1 MNLADLVAAKRARRT
16 LDLGVPARRATK
28 PPTIGAIVHE
38 VRTALVGRRARRRD
52 RRDRRRLAPT
62 RPPTVAR
69 AAGATVVAEADVL
82 PEAGP
87 GSGKGN
93 ALWKSLQACA
103 GDLAVLARRRPP
115 QLPRR
120 HRRPSS
126 SSRSS
131 LDADIVLVKASYTR
145 SFEGAPTGGG
155 RVTELVARPLLSL
168 LFPKLADIVQ
178 PLGGEYAA
186 RRDALEV
193 LPFVE
198 GWGVELG
205 LLVDVVERFGRDA
218 VAQVDLGTRE
228 HRNRPVD
235 ELAAQSLAII
245 ATALRRAGLMQFD
258 GPTLEL
264 APRRPRRQRR
274 RRARRDP
281 RTPPDRDDPRLPRRA
296 LLDSNRR
303 EHARSMS
310 RTAHAGS
317 TSRAARPASTAAS
330 STRSAARG

>member
-1 MNLADLVAAKRARRT
+1 VNLAVLLEAKRS
-16 LDLGVPARRATK
+16 LGYAISVCLPARNEA
-28 PPTIGAIVHE
+28 PTIGGIIEKVRERLVDSPAGRCDRLVDEIV
-38 VRTALVGRRARRRD
+38 VLDDGSTDATAA
-52 RRDRRRLAPT
+52 
-62 RPPTVAR
+62 VAR
-69 AAGATVVAEADVL
+69 AAGATVVAESTVL

-93 ALWKSLQACA
+93 ALWKSLHATR
-103 GDLAVLARRRPP
+103 GDLVCW
-115 QLPRR
+115 
-120 HRRPSS
+120 
-126 SSRSS
+126 
-131 LDADIVLVKASYTR
+131 LDADLRNFDADSVVKLVEPLLADAGTVLVKASYVR

-155 RVTELVARPLLSL
+155 RVTELVARPLVSL

-205 LLVDVVERFGRDA
+205 LLIDVVERFGRDA

-228 HRNRPVD
+228 HRNRPVG

-245 ATALRRAGLMQFD
+245 ATALRRADLMRFD

-264 APRRPRRQRR
+264 LRYDIADELETEQVEIRERPPITTID
-274 RRARRDP
+274 AY
-281 RTPPDRDDPRLPRRA
+281 
-296 LLDSNRR
+296 
-303 EHARSMS
+303 RS
-310 RTAHAGS
+310 RHH
-317 TSRAARPASTAAS
+317 
-330 STRSAARG
+330 